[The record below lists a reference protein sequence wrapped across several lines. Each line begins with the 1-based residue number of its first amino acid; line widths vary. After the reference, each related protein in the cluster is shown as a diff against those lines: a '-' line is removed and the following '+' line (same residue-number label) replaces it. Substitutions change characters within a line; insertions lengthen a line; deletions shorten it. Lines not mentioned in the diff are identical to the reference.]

1 MHGLAARD
9 EGYALPRH
17 VVEARH
23 DDDWHGQ
30 LVLREELG
38 RGARARED
46 DDGLGARVDRGLDA
60 RGDGGR
66 RTWAVQRGTTLGAL
80 R

>member
-9 EGYALPRH
+9 EGHGLARDIIK
-17 VVEARH
+17 ARH
-23 DDDWHGQ
+23 DDHRHGQ